1 MNQSAKLEQLMAAS
15 INNYRAEP
23 AFFRALLDATI
34 FVHAPIVEPPGR
46 RQFVLFK
53 SPDDGKYVMPM
64 FTDKAKAD
72 WAARG
77 NVRVVALKGRELLS
91 QVGDTAV
98 MINPNDA
105 RCTLYPEEIERLL
118 CDGAVASVQAW
129 KDKKGG
135 EAKFYKLEQSP
146 RALVEALRKVLPRIR
161 GVGIAYIAGI
171 QWPGGSQP
179 DSFVIVLGG
188 DEKGAERSVRAVATA
203 LYKQMERAE
212 RPFDVLHFDG
222 RRTPPVWIKELGLK
236 PIYQRR
242 PTKMPPALSGY
253 N

>member
-1 MNQSAKLEQLMAAS
+1 MNQPVKLEQLMAAS
-15 INNYRAEP
+15 INDCRAEP
-23 AFFRALLDATI
+23 AFFRALLDATV
-34 FVHAPIVEPPGR
+34 FVHVPIVEPPGR

-64 FTDKAKAD
+64 FTDKMKAD

-118 CDGAVASVQAW
+118 RDGEVASVQAW
-129 KDKKGG
+129 KIEKGG
-135 EAKFYKLEQSP
+135 EAKFYKLERSP
-146 RALVEALRKVLPRIR
+146 HALVQALQIVLPSIR
-161 GVGIAYIAGI
+161 GIGIAYIAGI
-171 QWPGGSQP
+171 RWPRGNQP

-188 DEKGAERSVRAVATA
+188 DERGAERNVRAVATA
-203 LYKQMERAE
+203 LYEQMEKSE
-212 RPFDVLHFDG
+212 RPVDVTHFDS
-222 RRTPPVWIKELGLK
+222 RKAPPAWVEELSLK
-236 PIYQRR
+236 PIYRR
-242 PTKMPPALSGY
+242 QPTKMPPALRGY

>member
-1 MNQSAKLEQLMAAS
+1 MNQPAKLEQLMAAS
-15 INNYRAEP
+15 INDCRAEP
-23 AFFRALLDATI
+23 AFFRALLDATV
-34 FVHAPIVEPPGR
+34 FVHTPIVEPPGR

-64 FTDKAKAD
+64 FTDKTKAD

-118 CDGAVASVQAW
+118 RDGAVASVQAW
-129 KDKKGG
+129 KIEKSG
-135 EAKFYKLEQSP
+135 EEKMYKLEQP
-146 RALVEALRKVLPRIR
+146 PHAFVKALRMALPSVRS
-161 GVGIAYIAGI
+161 VDVAYIAGI
-171 QWPGGSQP
+171 RWPKGSQP
-179 DSFVIVLGG
+179 DSLLVVLGG
-188 DEKGAERSVRAVATA
+188 DDKGTERSVRAVATA
-203 LYKQMERAE
+203 LYEQMEKSE
-212 RPFDVLHFDG
+212 CPVDVAHFDS
-222 RRTPPVWIKELGLK
+222 RQAPPAWIEELSLK
-236 PIYQRR
+236 PIYRR
-242 PTKMPPALSGY
+242 GPRKAAPVLKGY

>member
-1 MNQSAKLEQLMAAS
+1 MNQPAKLEQLMAAS
-15 INNYRAEP
+15 INNCRAEP
-23 AFFRALLDATI
+23 AFFRALLDATV

-53 SPDDGKYVMPM
+53 SPDDGRYVMPM
-64 FTDKAKAD
+64 FTDKSKAD

-118 CDGAVASVQAW
+118 RDGAVASVQAW
-129 KDKKGG
+129 KVEKGG

-146 RALVEALRKVLPRIR
+146 RALVKGLQKVLPRIR

-171 QWPGGSQP
+171 QWPGGNKP
-179 DSFVIVLGG
+179 DSVVIVLGG
-188 DEKGAERSVRAVATA
+188 DEQGAERSVRAVATA
-203 LYKQMERAE
+203 LYEQMEKSE
-212 RPFDVLHFDG
+212 RPVDVTHFDS
-222 RRTPPVWIKELGLK
+222 RRLPPPWVEDLGLK
-236 PIYQRR
+236 PIYLRQPMKASPARR
-242 PTKMPPALSGY
+242 GY